1 MPSKNQ
7 AILLESIQVPQL
19 EKAVRLSDLSSEYF
33 RTINSRKAFKNTI
46 KKGLVHINGSIGFTA
61 DFIYGGEEITVYESE
76 IQPIKPSIELKIEVL
91 YEDDYLAIV
100 NKPAGIV
107 VSGNKKWTLENAL
120 PGNLTL
126 SSQSDAIAP
135 EPIHRLDY
143 PTSGVL
149 LIGKTRSIIISLNKL
164 FEERSIQKIYYAI
177 CIGEMK
183 DQGIIEIDVDEKVS
197 KTEFEVLE
205 RVNSP
210 KYNFLNLVELKPHSG
225 RRHQLRKHLSAIGNP
240 VLGDLL
246 YGKEGLILKGK
257 GLYLHALSLEFE
269 HPITNDNIRVE
280 APLPKKYKKIFS

>member
-1 MPSKNQ
+1 MPLKNQ
-7 AILLESIQVPQL
+7 AILLESIQVPKL

-61 DFIYGGEEITVYESE
+61 DFIYGGEEITVYERE
-76 IQPIKPSIELKIEVL
+76 TQAIKPSIELKIEVL

-126 SSQSDAIAP
+126 SSQPDAIAP

-149 LIGKTRSIIISLNKL
+149 LIGKTRSSIISLNKL
-164 FEERSIQKIYYAI
+164 FEERRIQKIYHAI

-240 VLGDLL
+240 ILGDLL

-280 APLPKKYKKIFS
+280 APLPKKYRKIFS

>member
-1 MPSKNQ
+1 MPLKNQ
-7 AILLESIQVPQL
+7 AILLESIQVPKL

-164 FEERSIQKIYYAI
+164 FEERNIQKIYYAI
-177 CIGEMK
+177 CIGEMN
-183 DQGIIEIDVDEKVS
+183 DQGLIEIDVDEKAS
-197 KTEFEVLE
+197 RSEYKVLE
-205 RVNSP
+205 RVNST
-210 KYNFLNLVELKPHSG
+210 KYSCLNLVELKPHTG

-257 GLYLHALSLEFE
+257 GLYLHALSLGFE
-269 HPITNDNIRVE
+269 HPITKVEIRIE
-280 APLPKKYKKIFS
+280 APLPKKYRKIFS

>member
-1 MPSKNQ
+1 MPLKNQ
-7 AILLESIQVPQL
+7 AILLESIQVPKL

-183 DQGIIEIDVDEKVS
+183 DQGLIEIDVDEKVS

-240 VLGDLL
+240 ILGDLL

>member
-33 RTINSRKAFKNTI
+33 RTINSRKAFKNAI

-61 DFIYGGEEITVYESE
+61 DFIYGGEEIAIYESE
-76 IQPIKPSIELKIEVL
+76 TQTIKPSIELEIEVL

-120 PGNLTL
+120 PGNLSL

-149 LIGKTRSIIISLNKL
+149 LIGKTRNSIISLNKL
-164 FEERSIQKIYYAI
+164 FEERRIQKIYHAI

-240 VLGDLL
+240 ILGDLL

-280 APLPKKYKKIFS
+280 APLPKKYRKIFS